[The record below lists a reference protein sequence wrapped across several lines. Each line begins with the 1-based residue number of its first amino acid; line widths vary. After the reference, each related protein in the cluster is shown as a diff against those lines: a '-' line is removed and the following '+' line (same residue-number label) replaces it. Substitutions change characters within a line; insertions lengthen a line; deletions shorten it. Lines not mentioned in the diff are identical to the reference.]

1 MNVIVGIGRYLRAAA
16 VVAGLLFAAQAAA
29 QPVTIAKD
37 GPLYAEPRFGA
48 AVAAQVKDGTA
59 GEVTAKQTPWVNV
72 KTAGGAGW
80 ILSVNVRYAQGPGT
94 SPAPARTASAQRVGG
109 TSTLGIRGFDPVD
122 LAKGQTDQQQ
132 LKQLNDYAASAADAA
147 SAAQSTGLS
156 AARLEYF

>member
-1 MNVIVGIGRYLRAAA
+1 MNVIVCVGRYLRAAA
-16 VVAGLLFAAQAAA
+16 AVAGLLFAAQTAA

-59 GEVTAKQTPWVNV
+59 GEATTKQTPWVNV
-72 KTAGGAGW
+72 KTANGTGW
-80 ILSVNVRYAQGPGT
+80 ILSVNVRYAQGASA
-94 SPAPARTASAQRVGG
+94 SPAPARTASTQRVGG